1 MSDQTPDHHL
11 ADDQQASDRDQT
23 SSDRDHTTSDD
34 DQTGSDRD
42 QSSSD
47 ADQQS
52 SDDDQD
58 AADDDLAAG
67 SDRAIY
73 DRTRHARERA
83 KENRDAVS
91 RDREEAGASRFGTA
105 NERDRAATERDFVAE
120 SRDRAARAR
129 DLGAETR
136 SDWHEILLRAQLD
149 RERAAIDRDR
159 AADDRAQAAADRMEA
174 ARERGEAV
182 RMQEES
188 AGLLRQAATDQ
199 LTGVRTRYLGLD
211 EAAREL
217 ERTRRTDAR
226 LLLAFVDVDGLEHV
240 NESKGHLAGDALLQ
254 AVGKALEAHL
264 RPYDVIV
271 RYGGDEFVC
280 VMSNVDAPEA
290 RIRFDLINRALAVV
304 DPGYSVSVGLAQA
317 RPGESLEGMIER
329 ADAELFRTRRRARQ
343 ASEGVEGDDAGG

>member
-1 MSDQTPDHHL
+1 MSDLTPDHHL

-23 SSDRDHTTSDD
+23 SSDRDHTGGDQ

-42 QSSSD
+42 QTSSD

-67 SDRAIY
+67 SDRASY
-73 DRTRHARERA
+73 ERTKHAREVA
-83 KENRDAVS
+83 KENRDAAS
-91 RDREEAGASRFGTA
+91 HDREEAGQARFATA

-120 SRDRAARAR
+120 SRDRSARAR
-129 DLGAETR
+129 DLEDETR
-136 SDWHEILLRAQLD
+136 SDWHDILLRAQRD

-159 AADDRAQAAADRMEA
+159 AADDRAQAAADRIEA

-182 RMQEES
+182 RMREES
-188 AGLLRQAATDQ
+188 AILLRQAATDQ

-226 LLLAFVDVDGLEHV
+226 LLLAFVDVDGLERV
-240 NESKGHLAGDALLQ
+240 NESKGRLAGDALLQ
-254 AVGKALEAHL
+254 AVGNALEGHL

-271 RYGGDEFVC
+271 RYEGDEFVC

-290 RIRFDLINRALAVV
+290 RIRFDMINRALALI
-304 DPGYSVSVGLAQA
+304 DPAYSLSVGLAQA
-317 RPGESLEGMIER
+317 RPGESLEALIER
-329 ADAELFRTRRRARQ
+329 AGDELLQTRRRARQ
-343 ASEGVEGDDAGG
+343 ASEGVDGDDATG